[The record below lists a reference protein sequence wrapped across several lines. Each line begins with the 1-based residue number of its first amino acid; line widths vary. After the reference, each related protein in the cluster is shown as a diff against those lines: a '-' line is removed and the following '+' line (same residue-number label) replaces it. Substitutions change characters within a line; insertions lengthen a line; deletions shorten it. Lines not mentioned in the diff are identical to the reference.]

1 MADSYR
7 LTVLK
12 RLTTLLEGTTLTPV
26 VGLDPALPA
35 TLSGV
40 VFRGRSVFGESDP
53 RTMIALLESPRSQ
66 GTIYGG
72 TDNEARLESWGVLLQ
87 GFCPEL
93 KTHPSDSIYSVLD
106 DVERRLSRITATLTS
121 NGKAK
126 YPTDYMLGAALDGNG
141 RLITEFQMTPGTVR
155 PPTENISNRTFFY
168 IPLQI
173 GLARISAE

>member
-35 TLSGV
+35 TLANV
-40 VFRGRSVFGESDP
+40 VFRGRSLFGDSDP
-53 RTMIALLESPRSQ
+53 RTMVSLLESPRPQ
-66 GTIYGG
+66 GTVYGG
-72 TDNEARLESWGVLLQ
+72 TDNEVRLESWGILLQ

-93 KTHPSDSIYSVLD
+93 KTNPSDSVYSMLD
-106 DVERRLSRITATLTS
+106 DVEKRLSRITATLTS
-121 NGKAK
+121 NGNAK
-126 YPTDYMLGAALDGNG
+126 YPEHYMLGAALDGNG
-141 RLITEFQMTPGTVR
+141 YLISDFQMPGGVVR
-155 PPTENISNRTFFY
+155 PPTENVSRSTFFY

-173 GLARISAE
+173 GLVRI